1 MRIIQWLF
9 VLSVALFVAGIGFV
23 IAGARV
29 MQRGAPAAAAPAGP
43 PIVPVASIK
52 QIMNGIVDP
61 ASMVVYNAV
70 SSKVTTKGTEDI
82 APRNDDEWAKVG
94 DSAVALVE
102 AGNLLLMPGRAIDN
116 GDWVKMTQAM
126 IDGAKL
132 AVKAAADKSA
142 DGILG
147 AGEPI
152 NTACDNCHGRYQ
164 RQ

>member
-1 MRIIQWLF
+1 MRTIYWLF

-29 MQRGAPAAAAPAGP
+29 MPRGAPAAAAPAGP

-82 APRNDDEWAKVG
+82 APRNDDEWRR
-94 DSAVALVE
+94 S
-102 AGNLLLMPGRAIDN
+102 
-116 GDWVKMTQAM
+116 Q
-126 IDGAKL
+126 
-132 AVKAAADKSA
+132 
-142 DGILG
+142 
-147 AGEPI
+147 
-152 NTACDNCHGRYQ
+152 
-164 RQ
+164 